1 MPYITVESGLLS
13 DEQKEQLIRRLTE
26 VSSEIMKVP
35 QEFFV
40 TTIKEV
46 SDKNF
51 GIGGKTI
58 DKVKEEYIREHQWY
72 ILCVMGEIKYY
83 EWSNKGNERIYK
95 ILDKIFSK
103 SRGNLAW
110 VL

>member
-1 MPYITVESGLLS
+1 MPYITVESGVLS
-13 DEQKEQLIRRLTE
+13 DSQKEELIKRLTE
-26 VSSEIMKVP
+26 VSSEVMKVP

-58 DKVKEEYIREHQWY
+58 DKVKEEY
-72 ILCVMGEIKYY
+72 Y
-83 EWSNKGNERIYK
+83 ENINI
-95 ILDKIFSK
+95 
-103 SRGNLAW
+103 
-110 VL
+110 